1 MKKYWRQ
8 RGLPPEKTALGVP
21 FYSRPG
27 ELPYR
32 VLVQANPEAAN
43 ANEIDHQGAK
53 AFYNGLAEIEAKT
66 ALALQQ
72 LLR

>member
-1 MKKYWRQ
+1 
-8 RGLPPEKTALGVP
+8 
-21 FYSRPG
+21 
-27 ELPYR
+27 